1 MQQLTRSTVLN
12 SMRVGETSIE
22 IMQPLPSTPLK
33 TQQWVD
39 NFKQLFSLE
48 ASESDWGADRFQ
60 VVLSSASSDPFFQCV
75 LCIEWL
81 CESMWLEPIGTQQ
94 DTAALVRYL
103 HNVDE

>member
-1 MQQLTRSTVLN
+1 MQQLTRSTVLS

-22 IMQPLPSTPLK
+22 IMQPLPSTLLK

-60 VVLSSASSDPFFQCV
+60 VVLSSTSSDPFFQCV

-94 DTAALVRYL
+94 DTAALVCYL
-103 HNVDE
+103 HNIDE

>member
-1 MQQLTRSTVLN
+1 MQQLTRNTVLN

-22 IMQPLPSTPLK
+22 IMQPLPTTPLK

-39 NFKQLFSLE
+39 NFKQLFLLD

-60 VVLSSASSDPFFQCV
+60 VVLSSTSSTPFFQCV

-81 CESMWLEPIGTQQ
+81 CESIWLEPIGTQQ
-94 DTAALVRYL
+94 DTAALMRYL
-103 HNVDE
+103 QSVDE